1 MRDLTAD
8 APSPNGTAPLLSVR
22 DVEVEYG
29 TRAGLVRAV
38 RGVSFDLHA
47 NESLALIGESG
58 CGKSTLGLALLRL
71 LPKLARVPKGEVL
84 YRQRDGERV
93 NILDLDQEELRRFR
107 WQEAAM
113 VFQGALNSLNP
124 VLKIADHM
132 RDTVRAH
139 RAMPREEMRARSEK
153 LLRMVRLEPERVL
166 NAYPHELSGGMRQRV
181 LIAMSLLLDPQVLIL
196 DEPTTALDIL
206 TQRAI
211 IEVLRSLR
219 EELGFAMIFIS
230 HDLGLAAELADRVA
244 TMYAGRIV
252 ELGGVR
258 DVFYQP
264 RHPYTVSLLK
274 AVPPAVGEL
283 FELSSIPGAPPSL
296 LRLPDGCPFHP
307 RCPNVRPER
316 CRDEEPP
323 LLGVDGGSHL
333 TACHYW
339 REVQLEREVLS
350 Q

>member
-1 MRDLTAD
+1 MTAET
-8 APSPNGTAPLLSVR
+8 PSPNGTAPVLSVR
-22 DVEVEYG
+22 DLEIEYG
-29 TRAGLVRAV
+29 TSAGLVKAV
-38 RGVSFDLHA
+38 RRVSFTLHA

-71 LPKLARVPKGEVL
+71 LPKLARVPHGSVL
-84 YRQRDGERV
+84 YRQRDGSTV
-93 NILDLDQEELRRFR
+93 NLLDLDREQLRRFR
-107 WQEAAM
+107 WQECAM

-139 RAMPREEMRARSEK
+139 RSISREELRGRSEK
-153 LLRMVRLEPERVL
+153 LLRMVRLEPDRVL

-206 TQRAI
+206 TQRAV
-211 IEVLRSLR
+211 IEVLRTLR

-244 TMYAGRIV
+244 TMYAGRVV

-258 DVFYQP
+258 QVFYEP

-274 AVPPAVGEL
+274 AVPPATGEL

-296 LRLPDGCPFHP
+296 LRLPEGCPFHP

-316 CRDEEPP
+316 CRDEEPD
-323 LLGVDGGSHL
+323 LLGVNGGHHL

-339 REVQLEREVLS
+339 REVQLEKEVIER
-350 Q
+350 